1 MTDKR
6 KHNRMQ
12 QKRWTF
18 IPKSTEST
26 KELEEKLGLS
36 KELVELLHQRGVKT
50 FEEAQDFFRPQL
62 EHIHDPFLMKDMDKA
77 VKRVFEAFEKEEKI
91 LVYGDYDVDGTTA
104 VSLMYTF
111 LIKHYKNVEFY
122 IPDRYTEGYGVSIQG
137 IDYAANNNFTLIIA
151 LDCGIKAIEKIDYA
165 KEKGVDFIICDHH
178 RPGDEIPKAVAVL
191 DPKRKDC
198 EYPYNELCG
207 CGVGFKLVQALNQ
220 ELGFEFSDLE
230 EYFDLLV
237 VSIGSDIVPV
247 TGENRVL
254 AYFGLKKINHS
265 PRKGIAEILKLSA
278 LKRDL
283 TITDVVFIVGP
294 RINAAGRM
302 KSGMNAVKLLVS
314 GDNETAKELGEFI
327 ESENKQRKNFDKSIT
342 AEALKQIEENE
353 TFFNAKST
361 VLYNEVWHK
370 GVIGIVASRVIETH
384 YKPTIILTESNG
396 KAAGSARSVQGFDVY
411 NAIDECSD
419 LLTQFG
425 GHMYAAG
432 MTMPI
437 ENIDAFREK
446 FDQVVSATIT
456 EDQLIPEIKIDS
468 EIVLKSLVPEKGEQ
482 FPKFYR
488 IIKQFAP
495 FGPQNMHP
503 VFVAKQVQANYV
515 KVVGE
520 THLKLSVYQEN
531 EPSQLFD
538 CIGFGLGHFLE
549 KINNN
554 QYFDVVFVMEENT
567 WKGNT
572 KLQLNLRD
580 IKLV

>member
-1 MTDKR
+1 
-6 KHNRMQ
+6 MQ
-12 QKRWTF
+12 EKRWTLT
-18 IPKSTEST
+18 PKSTKST
-26 KELEEKLGLS
+26 KELEEKLGVD
-36 KELVELLHQRGVKT
+36 KELVELLHQREIYT
-50 FEEAQDFFRPQL
+50 FEEAQDFFRPQMS
-62 EHIHDPFLMKDMDKA
+62 HIHDPLLMRDMDKA
-77 VKRVFEAFEKEEKI
+77 VDRVFEAFEKEEKI

-111 LIKHYKNVEFY
+111 LIKHYKSVEFY
-122 IPDRYTEGYGVSIQG
+122 IPDRYTEGYGISYQG
-137 IDYAANNNFTLIIA
+137 IDYAADNDFKLIIA
-151 LDCGIKAIEKIDYA
+151 LDCGIKAIEKVNYA
-165 KEKGVDFIICDHH
+165 TEKGVDFIICDHH
-178 RPGDEIPKAVAVL
+178 RPGDEIPKAIAVL

-198 EYPYNELCG
+198 NYPYKELCG

-220 ELGFEFSDLE
+220 ELGYEFSDLE

-254 AYFGLKKINHS
+254 AFFGLMKINHS

-283 TITDVVFIVGP
+283 NITDVVFIVGP

-314 GDNETAKELGEFI
+314 EEDGAAKELGEFI
-327 ESENKQRKNFDKSIT
+327 ESENKARKTFDKSIT
-342 AEALKQIEENE
+342 EEALKMVEENE
-353 TFFNAKST
+353 AFLTAKSC
-361 VLYNEVWHK
+361 VLYSEDWHK
-370 GVIGIVASRVIETH
+370 GVIGIVASRVIET
-384 YKPTIILTESNG
+384 YYRPTIILTESNG

-437 ENIDAFREK
+437 ENVDAFRDK
-446 FDQVVSATIT
+446 FEVIVSKTIT
-456 EDQLIPEIKIDS
+456 EEQLTPEIKIDE
-468 EIVLKSLVPEKGEQ
+468 EILLGKLKSNSGQK

-503 VFVAKQVQANYV
+503 LFVAKQVKAKYS
-515 KVVGE
+515 KIVGE
-520 THLKLSVYQEN
+520 THLKLSVYD
-531 EPSQLFD
+531 PDFPHFLLD
-538 CIGFGLGHFLE
+538 CIGFGLGEYFNDI
-549 KINNN
+549 KDN
-554 QYFDVVFVMEENT
+554 QSFDIAFVIEENT
-567 WKGNT
+567 WNNNT

-580 IKLV
+580 IKITT

>member
-1 MTDKR
+1 
-6 KHNRMQ
+6 MQ
-12 QKRWTF
+12 QKRWTL
-18 IPKSTEST
+18 IPKTNLPT
-26 KELEEKLGLS
+26 QELEEQLGLD
-36 KELVELLHQRGVKT
+36 KELVELLQQRGVTNYK
-50 FEEAQDFFRPQL
+50 EAETFFRPQMSQ
-62 EHIHDPFLMKDMDKA
+62 IHDPLLMKDMDKA
-77 VKRVFEAFEKEEKI
+77 MDRVFEAFEKEEKI

-111 LIKHYKNVEFY
+111 LIQHYKNVEFY
-122 IPDRYTEGYGVSIQG
+122 IPDRYTEGYGVSYQG
-137 IDYAANNNFTLIIA
+137 IDYATNNDFKLIIA
-151 LDCGIKAIEKIDYA
+151 LDCGIKAVEKVDYA

-178 RPGDEIPKAVAVL
+178 RPGEILPNAEAVL

-198 EYPYNELCG
+198 DYPYKELCG

-237 VSIGSDIVPV
+237 VSIASDIVPV

-254 AYFGLKKINHS
+254 AFFGLMKINHS
-265 PRKGIAEILKLSA
+265 PRKGIAEIIKLSSR
-278 LKRDL
+278 KGEMN
-283 TITDVVFIVGP
+283 ITDVVFTIGP

-314 GDNETAKELGEFI
+314 GEDETARELGEFI
-327 ESENKQRKNFDKSIT
+327 ESENKARKNFDQSIT
-342 AEALKQIEENE
+342 KEALDMIADNE
-353 TFFNAKST
+353 DFLNAKST
-361 VLYNEVWHK
+361 VLYNENWHK

-411 NAIDECSD
+411 NAIDACSD
-419 LLTQFG
+419 LIEQFG

-437 ENIDAFREK
+437 ENVDAFRKK
-446 FDQVVSATIT
+446 FDQVVSETIT
-456 EDQLIPEIKIDS
+456 EDQLVPEIKIDL
-468 EIVLKSLVPEKGEQ
+468 EITLDKLTPEAGGK

-488 IIKQFAP
+488 IIKRFAP

-503 VFVAKQVQANYV
+503 VFMVKNVQAKYS

-520 THLKLSVYQEN
+520 THLKLSAYQEDN
-531 EPSQLFD
+531 PKQLFD
-538 CIGFGLGHFLE
+538 CIGFGLAEFFE
-549 KINNN
+549 KINKN
-554 QYFDVVFVMEENT
+554 QYFDMVFVIEENT
-567 WKGNT
+567 WNGNT
-572 KLQLNLRD
+572 KLQLNIRD
-580 IKLV
+580 IKINK

>member
-1 MTDKR
+1 
-6 KHNRMQ
+6 MQ
-12 QKRWTF
+12 QKRWTL
-18 IPKSTEST
+18 IPKTNLPT
-26 KELEEKLGLS
+26 QELEEQLGLD
-36 KELVELLHQRGVKT
+36 KELVELLQQRGVTNYK
-50 FEEAQDFFRPQL
+50 EAETFFRPQMSQ
-62 EHIHDPFLMKDMDKA
+62 IHDPLLMKDMDKA
-77 VKRVFEAFEKEEKI
+77 VDRVFEAFEKEEKI

-111 LIKHYKNVEFY
+111 LIQHYKNVEFY
-122 IPDRYTEGYGVSIQG
+122 IPDRYTEGYGVSYQG
-137 IDYAANNNFTLIIA
+137 IDYAANNDFKLIIA
-151 LDCGIKAIEKIDYA
+151 LDCGIKAVEKVDYA

-178 RPGDEIPKAVAVL
+178 RPGEILPNAEAVL

-198 EYPYNELCG
+198 DYPYKELCG

-237 VSIGSDIVPV
+237 VSIASDIVPV

-254 AYFGLKKINHS
+254 AFFGLMKINHS
-265 PRKGIAEILKLSA
+265 PRKGIAEIIKLSSR
-278 LKRDL
+278 KGEMN
-283 TITDVVFIVGP
+283 ITDVVFTIGP

-314 GDNETAKELGEFI
+314 GEDETARELGEFI
-327 ESENKQRKNFDKSIT
+327 ESENKARKNFDQSIT
-342 AEALKQIEENE
+342 KEALDMIADNE
-353 TFFNAKST
+353 DFLNAKST
-361 VLYNEVWHK
+361 VLYNEDWHK

-411 NAIDECSD
+411 NAIDACSD
-419 LLTQFG
+419 LIEQFG

-437 ENIDAFREK
+437 ENVDAFRKK
-446 FDQVVSATIT
+446 FDEVVSETIT
-456 EDQLIPEIKIDS
+456 EEQLVPEIKIDL
-468 EIVLKSLVPEKGEQ
+468 EITLDKLIPKKGEK

-488 IIKQFAP
+488 IIKRFAP

-503 VFVAKQVQANYV
+503 VFMIKNVQAKYS

-520 THLKLSVYQEN
+520 THLKLSVYQEAN
-531 EPSQLFD
+531 PAQLFD
-538 CIGFGLGHFLE
+538 CIGFGLGEFFE
-549 KINNN
+549 KINKN
-554 QYFDVVFVMEENT
+554 QYFDMVFVIEENT
-567 WKGNT
+567 WNGNT

-580 IKLV
+580 IKINS

>member
-1 MTDKR
+1 
-6 KHNRMQ
+6 
-12 QKRWTF
+12 
-18 IPKSTEST
+18 
-26 KELEEKLGLS
+26 
-36 KELVELLHQRGVKT
+36 
-50 FEEAQDFFRPQL
+50 
-62 EHIHDPFLMKDMDKA
+62 MKDMDKA
-77 VKRVFEAFEKEEKI
+77 VDRVFEAFEKEEKI

-122 IPDRYTEGYGVSIQG
+122 IPDRYTEGYGISYQG
-137 IDYAANNNFTLIIA
+137 IDYAADNHFKLIIA
-151 LDCGIKAIEKIDYA
+151 LDCGIKAIEKVDYA

-178 RPGDEIPKAVAVL
+178 RPGDEIPKAAAVL

-198 EYPYNELCG
+198 NYPYKELCG

-254 AYFGLKKINHS
+254 AYFGLMKINHS
-265 PRKGIAEILKLSA
+265 PRKGIAEILKLSSI
-278 LKRDL
+278 KKDL
-283 TITDVVFIVGP
+283 NITDVVFIVGP

-314 GDNETAKELGEFI
+314 EEDGAAEELGKFI
-327 ESENKQRKNFDKSIT
+327 ESENKARKTFDKSIT
-342 AEALKQIEENE
+342 QEALKMVEENE
-353 TFFNAKST
+353 AFLNAKSC
-361 VLYNEVWHK
+361 VLYSEDWHK
-370 GVIGIVASRVIETH
+370 GVIGIVASRVIET
-384 YKPTIILTESNG
+384 YYRPTIILTESNG

-437 ENIDAFREK
+437 ENVDAFRDK
-446 FDQVVSATIT
+446 FEEVVSKTIT
-456 EDQLIPEIKIDS
+456 EEQLTPEIKIDE
-468 EIVLKSLVPEKGEQ
+468 EILLGKLKPESGQQ

-495 FGPQNMHP
+495 FGPLNMHP
-503 VFVAKQVQANYV
+503 IFVAKQVKAKYS
-515 KVVGE
+515 KIVGE
-520 THLKLSVYQEN
+520 THLKLSVYDSN
-531 EPSQLFD
+531 FPDFLLD
-538 CIGFGLGHFLE
+538 CIGFGLGEYHNDI
-549 KINNN
+549 KDN
-554 QYFDVVFVMEENT
+554 QLFDIAFVIEENN
-567 WKGNT
+567 WNNNT
-572 KLQLNLRD
+572 KLQLNVRD
-580 IKLV
+580 IKFTN

>member
-1 MTDKR
+1 
-6 KHNRMQ
+6 MQ
-12 QKRWTF
+12 EKRWTLT
-18 IPKSTEST
+18 PKSTKST
-26 KELEEKLGLS
+26 KELEEKLGID
-36 KELVELLHQRGVKT
+36 KELVELLHQREVYT

-77 VKRVFEAFEKEEKI
+77 VKRIFEAFEKEEKI

-111 LIKHYKNVEFY
+111 LIKHYKNVEYY
-122 IPDRYTEGYGVSIQG
+122 IPDRYTEGYGVSYQG
-137 IDYAANNNFTLIIA
+137 IDYAADNEFKLIIA
-151 LDCGIKAIEKIDYA
+151 LDCGIKAIEKVDYA

-178 RPGDEIPKAVAVL
+178 RPGDEIPNAVAVL

-198 EYPYNELCG
+198 DYPYDELCG

-314 GDNETAKELGEFI
+314 GDDETAKELGEFI
-327 ESENKQRKNFDKSIT
+327 ESENKLRKNFDKSIT
-342 AEALKQIEENE
+342 QDALKMIEENE
-353 TFFNAKST
+353 EFLAAKST
-361 VLYNEVWHK
+361 VLYDKGWHK

-411 NAIDECSD
+411 NAIDACSD
-419 LLTQFG
+419 LVEQFG

-437 ENIDAFREK
+437 ENVDAFRKK
-446 FDQVVSATIT
+446 FDEVVSETIT
-456 EDQLIPEIKIDS
+456 DEQLIPEIRIDTEITLDQLIPE
-468 EIVLKSLVPEKGEQ
+468 KGET

-488 IIKQFAP
+488 IIRQFAP

-503 VFVAKQVQANYV
+503 VFVAKNVQAKYA

-520 THLKLSVYQEN
+520 THLKLSVYHEDHPN
-531 EPSQLFD
+531 QLVD
-538 CIGFGLGHFLE
+538 CIGFSLADYFD
-549 KINNN
+549 KINKN
-554 QYFDVVFVMEENT
+554 QYFDVVFVIEENT
-567 WKGNT
+567 WNGNT

-580 IKLV
+580 IKPLKN

>member
-1 MTDKR
+1 
-6 KHNRMQ
+6 MQ
-12 QKRWTF
+12 EKRWTLT
-18 IPKSTEST
+18 PKSTKST
-26 KELEEKLGLS
+26 KELEEKLGVD
-36 KELVELLHQRGVKT
+36 KELVELLHQREIYT
-50 FEEAQDFFRPQL
+50 FEEAQDFFRPQMS
-62 EHIHDPFLMKDMDKA
+62 HIHDPLLMKDMDKA
-77 VKRVFEAFEKEEKI
+77 VDRVFEAFEKEEKI

-122 IPDRYTEGYGVSIQG
+122 IPDRYAEGYGISYQG
-137 IDYAANNNFTLIIA
+137 IDYATNNDFKLIIA
-151 LDCGIKAIEKIDYA
+151 LDCGIKAIEKVDYA
-165 KEKGVDFIICDHH
+165 TEKGVDFIICDHH
-178 RPGDEIPKAVAVL
+178 RPGDKIPKAIAVL

-198 EYPYNELCG
+198 NYPYKELCG

-220 ELGFEFSDLE
+220 ELGYEFSDLE

-254 AYFGLKKINHS
+254 AFFGLMKINHS

-283 TITDVVFIVGP
+283 NITDVVFIVGP

-314 GDNETAKELGEFI
+314 EEDGAAKELGEFI
-327 ESENKQRKNFDKSIT
+327 ESENKARKTFDKSIT
-342 AEALKQIEENE
+342 EEALKMVEENE
-353 TFFNAKST
+353 AFLTAKSC
-361 VLYNEVWHK
+361 VLYSEDWHK
-370 GVIGIVASRVIETH
+370 GVIGIVASRVIET
-384 YKPTIILTESNG
+384 YYRPTIILTESNG

-411 NAIDECSD
+411 NAIDKCSD

-437 ENIDAFREK
+437 ENVDAFRDK
-446 FDQVVSATIT
+446 FEVIVSKTIT
-456 EDQLIPEIKIDS
+456 EEQLTPEIKIDE
-468 EIVLKSLVPEKGEQ
+468 EILLGKLKSNSGQK

-503 VFVAKQVQANYV
+503 LFVAKQVKAKYS
-515 KVVGE
+515 KIVGE
-520 THLKLSVYQEN
+520 THLKLSVYD
-531 EPSQLFD
+531 PDFPHFLLD
-538 CIGFGLGHFLE
+538 CIGFGLGEYFNDI
-549 KINNN
+549 KDN
-554 QYFDVVFVMEENT
+554 QSFDIAFVIEENT
-567 WKGNT
+567 WNNNT

-580 IKLV
+580 IKITT

>member
-1 MTDKR
+1 
-6 KHNRMQ
+6 MQ
-12 QKRWTF
+12 EKRWTLT
-18 IPKSTEST
+18 PKSTKST
-26 KELEEKLGLS
+26 KELEEKLGVD
-36 KELVELLHQRGVKT
+36 KELVELLHQREIYT
-50 FEEAQDFFRPQL
+50 FEEAQDFFRPQMS
-62 EHIHDPFLMKDMDKA
+62 HIHDPLLMKDMDKA
-77 VKRVFEAFEKEEKI
+77 VDRVFEAFEKEDKI

-122 IPDRYTEGYGVSIQG
+122 IPDRYTEGYGISCQG
-137 IDYAANNNFTLIIA
+137 IDYAADNDFKLIIA
-151 LDCGIKAIEKIDYA
+151 LDCGIKAIEKVDYA
-165 KEKGVDFIICDHH
+165 TEKGVDFIICDHH
-178 RPGDEIPKAVAVL
+178 RPGDEIPKAIAVL

-198 EYPYNELCG
+198 NYPYKELCG

-220 ELGFEFSDLE
+220 ELGYEFSDLE

-254 AYFGLKKINHS
+254 AFFGLMKINHS

-283 TITDVVFIVGP
+283 NITDVVFIVGP

-314 GDNETAKELGEFI
+314 EEDGDAKELGEFI
-327 ESENKQRKNFDKSIT
+327 ESENKARKTFDKSIT
-342 AEALKQIEENE
+342 EEALRMVEENE
-353 TFFNAKST
+353 AFLAAKSC
-361 VLYNEVWHK
+361 VLFSEGWHK
-370 GVIGIVASRVIETH
+370 GVIGIVASRVIET
-384 YKPTIILTESNG
+384 YYRPTIILTESNG

-437 ENIDAFREK
+437 ENVDAFRDK
-446 FDQVVSATIT
+446 FEEVVSKTIT
-456 EDQLIPEIKIDS
+456 EEQLTPEIKIDE
-468 EIVLKSLVPEKGEQ
+468 EILLEKLKPDSGQQ

-495 FGPQNMHP
+495 FGPLNMHP
-503 VFVAKQVQANYV
+503 LFVAKQVKSKYV
-515 KVVGE
+515 KIVGE
-520 THLKLSVYQEN
+520 THLKLSVYDPDFPN
-531 EPSQLFD
+531 FLLD
-538 CIGFGLGHFLE
+538 CIGFGLGEYFNDI
-549 KINNN
+549 KDN
-554 QYFDVVFVMEENT
+554 QSFDIAFVIEENT
-567 WKGNT
+567 WNNNT
-572 KLQLNLRD
+572 KLQLNIRD
-580 IKLV
+580 LKITT

>member
-1 MTDKR
+1 
-6 KHNRMQ
+6 MQ
-12 QKRWTF
+12 EKRWTLT
-18 IPKSTEST
+18 PKSTKST
-26 KELEEKLGLS
+26 KELEEKLGVD
-36 KELVELLHQRGVKT
+36 KELVELLHQREIYT
-50 FEEAQDFFRPQL
+50 FEEAQDFFRPQMS
-62 EHIHDPFLMKDMDKA
+62 HIHDPLLMRDMDKA
-77 VKRVFEAFEKEEKI
+77 VDRVFEAFEKEEKI

-122 IPDRYTEGYGVSIQG
+122 IPDRYTEGYGISYQG
-137 IDYAANNNFTLIIA
+137 IDYAADNDFKLIIA
-151 LDCGIKAIEKIDYA
+151 LDCGIKAIEKVNYA
-165 KEKGVDFIICDHH
+165 TEKGVAFIICDHH
-178 RPGDEIPKAVAVL
+178 RPGDEIPKAIAVL

-198 EYPYNELCG
+198 NYPYKELCG

-220 ELGFEFSDLE
+220 ELGYEFSDLE

-254 AYFGLKKINHS
+254 AFFGLMKINHS

-283 TITDVVFIVGP
+283 NITDVVFIVGP

-314 GDNETAKELGEFI
+314 EEDGAAKELGEFI
-327 ESENKQRKNFDKSIT
+327 ESENKARKTFDKSIT
-342 AEALKQIEENE
+342 EEALKMVEENE
-353 TFFNAKST
+353 AFLTAKSC
-361 VLYNEVWHK
+361 VLYSENWHK
-370 GVIGIVASRVIETH
+370 GVIGIVASRVIET
-384 YKPTIILTESNG
+384 YYRPTIILTESNG

-411 NAIDECSD
+411 NAIDKCSD

-437 ENIDAFREK
+437 ENVAAFRDK
-446 FDQVVSATIT
+446 FEEVVSKTIT
-456 EDQLIPEIKIDS
+456 EEQLTPEIKIDE
-468 EIVLKSLVPEKGEQ
+468 EILLGKLKSNSGQK

-503 VFVAKQVQANYV
+503 LFVAKQVKAKYS
-515 KVVGE
+515 KIVGE
-520 THLKLSVYQEN
+520 THLKLSVYD
-531 EPSQLFD
+531 PDFPDFLLD
-538 CIGFGLGHFLE
+538 CIGFGLGEYFNDI
-549 KINNN
+549 KDN
-554 QYFDVVFVMEENT
+554 QSFDIAFVIEENT
-567 WKGNT
+567 WNNNT

-580 IKLV
+580 IKITT

>member
-1 MTDKR
+1 
-6 KHNRMQ
+6 MQ
-12 QKRWTF
+12 EKRWT
-18 IPKSTEST
+18 IAPKSSKST
-26 KELEEKLGLS
+26 KELEEKLGLD
-36 KELVELLHQRGVKT
+36 KELVELLHQREVYT
-50 FEEAQDFFRPQL
+50 FEEAQDFFRPQMS
-62 EHIHDPFLMKDMDKA
+62 HIHDPLLMKDMDKA
-77 VKRVFEAFEKEEKI
+77 VDRVFEAFEKEEKI

-122 IPDRYTEGYGVSIQG
+122 IPDRYTEGYGVSYQG
-137 IDYAANNNFTLIIA
+137 IDYAADNDFKLIIA
-151 LDCGIKAIEKIDYA
+151 LDCGIKAIEKVDYA

-198 EYPYNELCG
+198 NYPYKELCG

-254 AYFGLKKINHS
+254 AYFGLMKINHS
-265 PRKGIAEILKLSA
+265 PRKGIAEILKLSTI
-278 LKRDL
+278 KNDL

-314 GDNETAKELGEFI
+314 EEDDTAKELGTFI
-327 ESENKQRKNFDKSIT
+327 EGENKDRKTFDKSIT
-342 AEALKQIEENE
+342 EEALQMIEENE
-353 TFFNAKST
+353 KFRNAKSC
-361 VLYNEVWHK
+361 VLYSEGWHK
-370 GVIGIVASRVIETH
+370 GVIGIVASRVIET
-384 YKPTIILTESNG
+384 YYRPTIILTESNG

-437 ENIDAFREK
+437 ENVDAFRDK
-446 FDQVVSATIT
+446 FEEVVSKSIT
-456 EDQLIPEIKIDS
+456 DEQLTPEIKIDE
-468 EIVLKSLVPEKGEQ
+468 EILLEKLKAEPGQL

-495 FGPQNMHP
+495 FGPMNMHP
-503 VFVAKQVQANYV
+503 IFVAKQVKAKYA
-515 KVVGE
+515 KIVGE
-520 THLKLSVYQEN
+520 THLKLSVYDPN
-531 EPSQLFD
+531 NPNFLLD
-538 CIGFGLGHFLE
+538 CIGFGLGE
-549 KINNN
+549 
-554 QYFDVVFVMEENT
+554 YFDHIKDNQSFDVAFVIEENT
-567 WKGNT
+567 WNNNT

-580 IKLV
+580 IKINK

>member
-1 MTDKR
+1 
-6 KHNRMQ
+6 MQ

-18 IPKSTEST
+18 ASKSKTST
-26 KELEEKLGLS
+26 KELEKKLGLS
-36 KELVELLHQRGVKT
+36 KELVELLHQRGIFS
-50 FEEAQDFFRPQL
+50 FEEAQTFFRPQL

-77 VKRVFEAFEKEEKI
+77 VKRIFEAFEKEEKI

-122 IPDRYTEGYGVSIQG
+122 IPDRYTEGYGVSYQG
-137 IDYAANNNFTLIIA
+137 IDYAANNGFKLIIA
-151 LDCGIKAIEKIDYA
+151 LDCGIKAIEKVAKA

-178 RPGDEIPKAVAVL
+178 RPGNEIPKAKAVL

-198 EYPYNELCG
+198 TYPYDELCG

-220 ELGFEFSDLE
+220 ELGFEFEDLE

-237 VSIGSDIVPV
+237 VSIGSDIVPL

-254 AYFGLKKINHS
+254 AHFGLKKINHS

-278 LKRDL
+278 LKREL
-283 TITDVVFIVGP
+283 NITDVVFIVGP

-302 KSGMNAVKLLVS
+302 KSGMNAVKLLTS
-314 GDNETAKELGEFI
+314 GDDETAKDLGAFI
-327 ESENKQRKNFDKSIT
+327 EEENKQRKTFDKSIT
-342 AEALKQIEENE
+342 EEALKMIDENE
-353 TFFNAKST
+353 EFLGAKST
-361 VLYNEVWHK
+361 VLYNKDWHK
-370 GVIGIVASRVIETH
+370 GVIGIVASRIIETH
-384 YKPTIILTESNG
+384 YKPTIILTKSNG

-419 LLTQFG
+419 LLEQFG

-437 ENIDAFREK
+437 ENVDKFRKK
-446 FDQVVSATIT
+446 FDKVVSETIT
-456 EDQLIPEIKIDS
+456 DEQLVPEICIDT
-468 EIVLKSLVPEKGEQ
+468 EITLKELIPEKGEQ

-495 FGPQNMHP
+495 FGPHNMHP
-503 VFVAKQVQANYV
+503 VFVAKNVQAKYA

-520 THLKLSVYQEN
+520 THLKTSIYQEEN
-531 EPSQLFD
+531 PTQLFD
-538 CIGFGLGHFLE
+538 CIGFGLGDFFK

-554 QYFDVVFVMEENT
+554 QHFDVVFVIEENT
-567 WKGNT
+567 WNGNT

-580 IKLV
+580 IKLIK

>member
-1 MTDKR
+1 
-6 KHNRMQ
+6 MQ

-26 KELEEKLGLS
+26 TELEEKLGLS
-36 KELVELLHQRGVKT
+36 KELVELLYQRGVT
-50 FEEAQDFFRPQL
+50 SFEEAQDFFRPQL

-77 VKRVFEAFEKEEKI
+77 VARVMKAFEKEEKI

-111 LIKHYKNVEFY
+111 LIKHYEHVEFY
-122 IPDRYTEGYGVSIQG
+122 IPDRYTEGYGVSYQG
-137 IDYAANNNFTLIIA
+137 IDYAAENDFKLIIA
-151 LDCGIKAIEKIDYA
+151 LDCGIKAIEKVDYSY
-165 KEKGVDFIICDHH
+165 KKGVDFIICDHH
-178 RPGDEIPKAVAVL
+178 RPGNEIPNAAAVL

-198 EYPYNELCG
+198 TYPYDELCG

-237 VSIGSDIVPV
+237 VSIGADIVPV

-302 KSGMNAVKLLVS
+302 KSGMNAVKLLTS
-314 GDNETAKELGEFI
+314 GDDETAKELGEFI
-327 ESENKQRKNFDKSIT
+327 ESENKLRKNFDKSIT
-342 AEALKQIEENE
+342 QEALKMIEENDD
-353 TFFNAKST
+353 FLNAKST
-361 VLYNEVWHK
+361 VLFKEDWHK

-411 NAIDECSD
+411 NAIDACSD
-419 LLTQFG
+419 LVEQFG

-437 ENIDAFREK
+437 ENVDTFRKK
-446 FDQVVSATIT
+446 FDEVVSETIT
-456 EDQLIPEIKIDS
+456 EEQLIPEIRIDSEITLDQLIPE
-468 EIVLKSLVPEKGEQ
+468 KGET

-488 IIKQFAP
+488 IIRQFSP

-503 VFVAKQVQANYV
+503 IFVALNVQAKYA
-515 KVVGE
+515 KIVGE
-520 THLKLSVYQEN
+520 THLKMSVFHESI
-531 EPSQLFD
+531 PKHLFD
-538 CIGFGLGHFLE
+538 SIGFGLADFFE
-549 KINNN
+549 KINDN
-554 QYFDVVFVMEENT
+554 QYFDVAFVIEENT
-567 WKGNT
+567 WNGNT
-572 KLQLNLRD
+572 KLQLNVRD
-580 IKLV
+580 IKLKN

>member
-1 MTDKR
+1 
-6 KHNRMQ
+6 MQ

-151 LDCGIKAIEKIDYA
+151 LDCGIKAIEKIEYA

-353 TFFNAKST
+353 TFLNAKST
-361 VLYNEVWHK
+361 VLYNEGWHK

-468 EIVLKSLVPEKGEQ
+468 EIVLKSLVPEKREQ

>member
-1 MTDKR
+1 
-6 KHNRMQ
+6 MQ
-12 QKRWTF
+12 QKRWTYT
-18 IPKSTEST
+18 PKSEKST

-36 KELVELLHQRGVKT
+36 KELVELLHQRGVTT
-50 FEEAQDFFRPQL
+50 FEEAQTFFRPQL
-62 EHIHDPFLMKDMDKA
+62 KDIHDPFLMKDMDKA
-77 VKRVFEAFEKEEKI
+77 VARVLKVFENEEKI

-122 IPDRYTEGYGVSIQG
+122 IPDRYTEGYGVSYQG
-137 IDYAANNNFTLIIA
+137 IDYAADNDFKLIIA
-151 LDCGIKAIEKIDYA
+151 LDCGIKAIDKVAYA

-178 RPGDEIPKAVAVL
+178 LPGDNIPKAVAVL

-198 EYPYNELCG
+198 TYPYDELCG

-220 ELGFEFSDLE
+220 ELGYEFDELE

-237 VSIGSDIVPV
+237 VSIGADIVPV

-278 LKRDL
+278 LKREL
-283 TITDVVFIVGP
+283 NITDVVFIVGP

-314 GDNETAKELGEFI
+314 GDDETAKELGTFI
-327 ESENKQRKNFDKSIT
+327 EGENKQRKNFDKSIT
-342 AEALKQIEENE
+342 QEALNMIDENKE
-353 TFFNAKST
+353 FQEAKST
-361 VLYNEVWHK
+361 VLYSEGWHK

-411 NAIDECSD
+411 NAIDACSD
-419 LLTQFG
+419 LVEQFG

-437 ENIDAFREK
+437 ENIEAFRKK
-446 FDQVVSATIT
+446 FDEVVSKTIT
-456 EDQLIPEIKIDS
+456 EEQ
-468 EIVLKSLVPEKGEQ
+468 LVPEIRIESEIELSKLAPEPGAQ

-495 FGPQNMHP
+495 FGPKNMHP
-503 VFVAKQVQANYV
+503 IFVATGVKAKYP
-515 KVVGE
+515 KVVGD
-520 THLKLSVYQEN
+520 THLKFSVYQE
-531 EPSQLFD
+531 EHPDDLYD
-538 CIGFGLGHFLE
+538 CIGFGLAEYFNQ
-549 KINNN
+549 IN
-554 QYFDVVFVMEENT
+554 QGQLIDIAFVIEENT
-567 WKGNT
+567 WNGNT
-572 KLQLNLRD
+572 KLQLNLKD

>member
-1 MTDKR
+1 
-6 KHNRMQ
+6 MQ
-12 QKRWTF
+12 EKRWTLT
-18 IPKSTEST
+18 PKSTKST
-26 KELEEKLGLS
+26 KELEEKLGVD
-36 KELVELLHQRGVKT
+36 KELVELLHQREIYT
-50 FEEAQDFFRPQL
+50 FEEAQDFFRPQMS
-62 EHIHDPFLMKDMDKA
+62 HIQDPLLMKDMDKA
-77 VKRVFEAFEKEEKI
+77 VDRVFEAFEKEEKI

-122 IPDRYTEGYGVSIQG
+122 IPDRYAEGYGISYQG
-137 IDYAANNNFTLIIA
+137 IDYATNNDFKLIIA
-151 LDCGIKAIEKIDYA
+151 LDCGIKAIEKVDYA
-165 KEKGVDFIICDHH
+165 TEKGVDFIICDHH
-178 RPGDEIPKAVAVL
+178 RPGDKIPKAIAVL

-198 EYPYNELCG
+198 NYPYKELCG

-220 ELGFEFSDLE
+220 ELGYEFSDLE

-254 AYFGLKKINHS
+254 AFFGLMKINHS

-283 TITDVVFIVGP
+283 NITDVVFIVGP

-314 GDNETAKELGEFI
+314 EEDGAAKELGEFI
-327 ESENKQRKNFDKSIT
+327 ESENKARKTFDKSIT
-342 AEALKQIEENE
+342 EEALKMVEENE
-353 TFFNAKST
+353 AFLTAKSC
-361 VLYNEVWHK
+361 VLYSEDWHK
-370 GVIGIVASRVIETH
+370 GVIGIVASRVIET
-384 YKPTIILTESNG
+384 YYRPTIILTESNG

-411 NAIDECSD
+411 NAIDKCSD

-437 ENIDAFREK
+437 ENVAAFRDK
-446 FDQVVSATIT
+446 FEEVVSKTIT
-456 EDQLIPEIKIDS
+456 EEQLTPEIKIDE
-468 EIVLKSLVPEKGEQ
+468 EILLGKLKSNSGQE

-503 VFVAKQVQANYV
+503 LFVAKQVKAKYS
-515 KVVGE
+515 KIVGE
-520 THLKLSVYQEN
+520 THLKLSVYD
-531 EPSQLFD
+531 PDFPDFLLD
-538 CIGFGLGHFLE
+538 CIGFGLGEYFNDI
-549 KINNN
+549 KYN
-554 QYFDVVFVMEENT
+554 QSFDIAFVIEENT
-567 WKGNT
+567 WNNNT

-580 IKLV
+580 IKITT

>member
-1 MTDKR
+1 
-6 KHNRMQ
+6 MQ

-18 IPKSTEST
+18 APKSEIST
-26 KELEEKLGLS
+26 KELEEKLGID
-36 KELVELLHQRGVKT
+36 KELVELLHQREVFT

-77 VKRVFEAFEKEEKI
+77 VARVFEAFEKGEKI

-111 LIKHYKNVEFY
+111 LIKHYPNVEFY
-122 IPDRYTEGYGVSIQG
+122 IPDRYTEGYGVSYQG
-137 IDYAANNNFTLIIA
+137 IDYAADNDFKLIIA
-151 LDCGIKAIEKIDYA
+151 LDCGIKAIEKVA
-165 KEKGVDFIICDHH
+165 HATKKGVDFIICDHH
-178 RPGDEIPKAVAVL
+178 RPGNEIPKAAAVL
-191 DPKRKDC
+191 DPKRTDC
-198 EYPYNELCG
+198 DYPYKELCG

-254 AYFGLKKINHS
+254 AHFGLKKINHS

-283 TITDVVFIVGP
+283 NITDVVFIVGP

-302 KSGMNAVKLLVS
+302 KSGMNAVKLLTS
-314 GDNETAKELGEFI
+314 GDDETAKELGEFI

-342 AEALKQIEENE
+342 QEALKIIEENE
-353 TFFNAKST
+353 EFLNAKST
-361 VLYNEVWHK
+361 VLYKEDWHK

-419 LLTQFG
+419 LLEQFG

-437 ENIDAFREK
+437 ENVDKFRNK
-446 FDQVVSATIT
+446 FDEVVSATIK
-456 EDQLIPEIKIDS
+456 EEQLIPEIKIDS
-468 EIVLKSLVPEKGEQ
+468 EITLDQLIPEKGEA

-503 VFVAKQVQANYV
+503 VFVAKNVQAKYV
-515 KVVGE
+515 KIVGE
-520 THLKLSVYQEN
+520 THLKMSIYQEKN
-531 EPSQLFD
+531 STKLFD
-538 CIGFGLGHFLE
+538 CIGFGLGDFFE
-549 KINNN
+549 KLNNN
-554 QYFDVVFVMEENT
+554 QYFDVVFVIEENT
-567 WKGNT
+567 WNGNT
-572 KLQLNLRD
+572 KLQLNIRD
-580 IKLV
+580 IKTN